1 MESVS
6 NKKRKRSIEQKLNS
20 ERNDYYKKLRKEQK
34 KKRKK
39 RRNGSEKQP
48 EAPAIKRNTERQ
60 KETQLPEAARNELK
74 KVELAER
81 SKTVTATNEARKDEL
96 AERPETASKEVKKNE
111 AVNYWPRQLI
121 VRKDESSRGKL
132 ILSAALKV
140 NTETNKTRTET
151 TKKRRLAQAPRSEKK
166 FLSDT
171 DVTELTNVK
180 RVAGAKPLGSGTF
193 GTCYPGTFRQY
204 RVVIK
209 EYKARTHMNGEHDSL
224 ERLRR
229 AARHEARVIKQLGD
243 HPGIP
248 WLFGVC
254 TTKMPV
260 SIVMKFHNDGEES
273 VTIYKA
279 AKDKKVAEAKK
290 WNGIFLETSEALEH
304 IHNCGYAHNDLKS
317 NNVVLEKRE
326 DQQLHPVIID
336 FGNSVLLKKAKS
348 PVAKPVHQRKAYQ
361 NSYIAPELLDGT
373 GKPSVESDI
382 YALAFLIKG
391 VYIILGNIGNIDANV
406 KCALAKLPKSRPP
419 ISVLKVAFSVDN

>member
-6 NKKRKRSIEQKLNS
+6 NKKRKRSLEQKLND
-20 ERNDYYKKLRKEQK
+20 ERNVYYKKLRKEQK

-48 EAPAIKRNTERQ
+48 EAPAIKRKKDEG
-60 KETQLPEAARNELK
+60 TQLPETATANETK
-74 KVELAER
+74 KGKLAQQP
-81 SKTVTATNEARKDEL
+81 KTATNKTRKDEL
-96 AERPETASKEVKKNE
+96 VQRPATATKEVKKNE
-111 AVNYWPRQLI
+111 AVKFWPRQLI
-121 VRKDESSRGKL
+121 LRKDESSRAKL

-140 NTETNKTRTET
+140 NRETNKTRTET
-151 TKKRRLAQAPRSEKK
+151 TQKRPLAQAPRSEKK

-171 DVTELTNVK
+171 GVTELTNVK
-180 RVAGAKPLGSGTF
+180 RIVGAKPLGSGTF

-209 EYKARTHMNGEHDSL
+209 EYKDRTHMNGEHDSL
-224 ERLRR
+224 EWLRR
-229 AARHEARVIKQLGD
+229 AARHEACVLKQLGD

-254 TTKMPV
+254 TAKMPV

-279 AKDKKVAEAKK
+279 AKDKKVTETKK
-290 WNGIFLETSEALEH
+290 WNGIFWETSEALEH
-304 IHNCGYAHNDLKS
+304 IHKCGYAHNDLKS

-326 DQQLHPVIID
+326 DKQLHPVIID

-348 PVAKPVHQRKAYQ
+348 PVAKPAHQRKAYQ
-361 NSYIAPELLDGT
+361 NSYIASELLDGT

-382 YALAFLIKG
+382 YALAFLIKRCLH
-391 VYIILGNIGNIDANV
+391 YSW
-406 KCALAKLPKSRPP
+406 KY
-419 ISVLKVAFSVDN
+419 

>member
-1 MESVS
+1 MVQKS
-6 NKKRKRSIEQKLNS
+6 NQKHQQS
-20 ERNDYYKKLRKEQK
+20 KE
-34 KKRKK
+34 
-39 RRNGSEKQP
+39 
-48 EAPAIKRNTERQ
+48 TQ
-60 KETQLPEAARNELK
+60 KETQLPEAARNEPK

-180 RVAGAKPLGSGTF
+180 RVAEAKPLGSGTF

-304 IHNCGYAHNDLKS
+304 IHKCGYAHNDLKS

>member
-1 MESVS
+1 M
-6 NKKRKRSIEQKLNS
+6 
-20 ERNDYYKKLRKEQK
+20 
-34 KKRKK
+34 
-39 RRNGSEKQP
+39 
-48 EAPAIKRNTERQ
+48 
-60 KETQLPEAARNELK
+60 
-74 KVELAER
+74 
-81 SKTVTATNEARKDEL
+81 
-96 AERPETASKEVKKNE
+96 KKNE

-254 TTKMPV
+254 TAKMPV

-279 AKDKKVAEAKK
+279 AKDKKVAEARK

-348 PVAKPVHQRKAYQ
+348 PVAKPVHQ
-361 NSYIAPELLDGT
+361 NIAPELLDGT

-382 YALAFLIKG
+382 YALAFFDQRCLHYSWK
-391 VYIILGNIGNIDANV
+391 YW
-406 KCALAKLPKSRPP
+406 KY
-419 ISVLKVAFSVDN
+419 